1 MYYLPFLLPNHSFRL
16 NNDALDLGLD
26 DFFLSPTPP
35 LQKPV
40 CLKGFKPLTYDVVT
54 RAVGTGG
61 EAYAPPVLA
70 DQLTLSQPGEQ
81 ILPTTLLHA
90 PPHCVLNGVLRGHFL
105 GIKM

>member
-1 MYYLPFLLPNHSFRL
+1 MYYLPFLLPNQSFRL

-40 CLKGFKPLTYDVVT
+40 CFIINSLKGFKPLTYDVVT

-61 EAYAPPVLA
+61 ERHMPLQFLA

-81 ILPTTLLHA
+81 IFTTTLLHA
-90 PPHCVLNGVLRGHFL
+90 P
-105 GIKM
+105 